1 MNKFKI
7 GDRVKVDSELADLFG
22 EGNIGIITDIELRIN
37 DAKTELYKVYHIE
50 DKEIDF
56 YAQNLELVETIEE
69 IAVNKFKEELK
80 NKVKIFY
87 SNLKIENNKYYKQ
100 SCLAHTAK
108 LYKIEDEEQRF
119 LKLLESEDK

>member
-56 YAQNLELVETIEE
+56 YAQNLELVETSEE
-69 IAVNKFKEELK
+69 IAVKKFKEKIRKGIQKEMDYISMHYKEIDNHQRCTLELQ
-80 NKVKIFY
+80 Y
-87 SNLKIENNKYYKQ
+87 CMQ
-100 SCLAHTAK
+100 
-108 LYKIEDEEQRF
+108 
-119 LKLLESEDK
+119 LLESEDK